1 MRCRRIPQA
10 HRGPP
15 QALQLRYIHGAF
27 PDSVG
32 HLRLHMKAAQ
42 AVPRPLRLAP
52 GSDLR
57 ERIEELM
64 REAGIAAAFV
74 VCGIG
79 SLSRT
84 AIRFAGA
91 TQPEVHEGDVEIVS
105 FAGSVS
111 PDGAHLHAVLADASG
126 RVFGG
131 HVARGCTVRTTAEIL
146 IVELPGWTFSRRHDS
161 ATGYPEL
168 VIERGA

>member
-1 MRCRRIPQA
+1 
-10 HRGPP
+10 
-15 QALQLRYIHGAF
+15 
-27 PDSVG
+27 
-32 HLRLHMKAAQ
+32 MKTAY
-42 AVPRPLRLAP
+42 AVPHPLRLAP

-57 ERIEELM
+57 ERIEQLTL
-64 REAGIAAAFV
+64 EAGITGAFV

-105 FAGSVS
+105 LAGSVS
-111 PDGAHLHAVLADASG
+111 PDGAHLHAVLADTSG

-146 IVELPGWTFSRRHDS
+146 IIELPGWTFSRRHDS

-168 VIERGA
+168 AIERRA